1 MARVSFPGIAPFCYT
16 ATNNGSLVGDGTFYP
31 VGLTIEEFCY
41 LYWKVRTFRFAGS
54 STVYIGPPI
63 EEDVTSSVNDC
74 LTIIDDPFI
83 FNPSSELDL
92 VCDWTVDKFYQAE
105 FTKPLDPPEVGNA
118 VYYIS
123 LFLGNFFPMPNLYF
137 YNGLYWPWLV
147 FAGWGYESAAG
158 GGSPIPT
165 KAIFLGKEVQMYS
178 VGNITDFSLTVTAC
192 TEWPYN
198 P

>member
-41 LYWKVRTFRFAGS
+41 LYWKVRTFKFVGS
-54 STVYIGPPI
+54 STVELFP
-63 EEDVTSSVNDC
+63 DVYVTNSVDDC
-74 LTIIDDPFI
+74 LAIIDDPLV

-92 VCDWTVDKFYQAE
+92 VCDWTVDQFYAAQV
-105 FTKPLDPPEVGNA
+105 TKPLDPPYSGSA
-118 VYYIS
+118 IYDIG
-123 LFLGNFFPMPNLYF
+123 LFLGFLFPMPNLYF
-137 YNGLYWPWLV
+137 YNGLYWPWLN
-147 FAGWGYESAAG
+147 FSGWGYSSSSDG
-158 GGSPIPT
+158 GLSPISP
-165 KAIFLGKEVQMYS
+165 KAVFLGKEVQMYS
-178 VGNITDFSLTVTAC
+178 GLDVTDFSLTVTAC